1 MMKKFTTED
10 CVQEIESFLP
20 NVSYFG
26 DKWKRR
32 LKIKNSQGQVERF
45 FCAFLTSKDTCKRQ
59 ETWVIVTETGD
70 GIVCR
75 IATNEDIEVINEKF
89 YKVV

>member
-1 MMKKFTTED
+1 MKKFTTED
-10 CVQEIESFLP
+10 CVQEIELFLP

-26 DKWKRR
+26 NKWRRR

-45 FCAFLTSKDTCKRQ
+45 FCAFLTSKDTGKSQ

-70 GIVCR
+70 GLVCR
-75 IATNEDIEVINEKF
+75 IATDEDIEAINAKF